1 MNKKLLPKNSL
12 KDGGQ
17 MLLAQIIQNIA
28 RGDFNSLDDLYA
40 LPGVEGIDPNVAE
53 LAESIGL
60 ILVKLEARDFHLE
73 CAAEAEERLKE
84 LNQLKDKYLGIAAH
98 DLRNPLSSIRGMSQ
112 MLVEMELDDNTK
124 RSFLESINRVSN
136 QMLTLVNDLLDVSV
150 IESGKFDLRL
160 TEENLSKL
168 VAERAE
174 LVASSAE
181 KKEIKLTTDLQE
193 VPNSLFDIDRMRQ
206 VVDNL
211 LTNAIKFSLSGT
223 TVQLTCR
230 QTEHTV
236 EITVADQGPGI
247 PSEEIGKLF
256 GTFQKLS
263 VQPTGGEKSTG
274 LGLSIV
280 KKIVDAHGGE
290 ITVDSEVGKGTVFT
304 VRLPVEPLSQPD
316 NAP

>member
-1 MNKKLLPKNSL
+1 
-12 KDGGQ
+12 
-17 MLLAQIIQNIA
+17 
-28 RGDFNSLDDLYA
+28 
-40 LPGVEGIDPNVAE
+40 
-53 LAESIGL
+53 
-60 ILVKLEARDFHLE
+60 
-73 CAAEAEERLKE
+73 
-84 LNQLKDKYLGIAAH
+84 
-98 DLRNPLSSIRGMSQ
+98 MSQ
-112 MLVEMELDDNTK
+112 MLVEMELDDDTK
-124 RSFLESINRVSN
+124 RSFLDSIYRVSN
-136 QMLTLVNDLLDVSV
+136 QMLTLVNDLLDLSV

-160 TEENLSKL
+160 TEENLAKL

-193 VPNSLFDIDRMRQ
+193 VSNSLFDADRMRQ
-206 VVDNL
+206 VIDNL

-223 TVQLTCR
+223 TVKLACR
-230 QTEHTV
+230 QTEHTL

-280 KKIVDAHGGE
+280 KQIVDAHGGE

-304 VRLPVEPLSQPD
+304 VHIPVVS
-316 NAP
+316 AS

>member
-1 MNKKLLPKNSL
+1 MSKKPLPEDAL

-17 MLLAQIIQNIA
+17 MLLAQTIQNIA
-28 RGDFNSLDDLYA
+28 RGDFSSLDDLYA

-84 LNQLKDKYLGIAAH
+84 LNKLKDTYLGIAAH

-112 MLVEMELDDNTK
+112 MLVEMELDDGTK
-124 RSFLESINRVSN
+124 RSFLESIYRVSN

-168 VAERAE
+168 AKERAE
-174 LVASSAE
+174 LVAGSAE
-181 KKEIKLTTDLQE
+181 KKQIKLTTDLQE
-193 VPNSLFDIDRMRQ
+193 VSNSLFDPDRMRQ
-206 VVDNL
+206 VIDNL
-211 LTNAIKFSLSGT
+211 LTNAIKFSPAGT
-223 TVQLTCR
+223 TVDLACR
-230 QTEHTV
+230 QTKQSL
-236 EITVADQGPGI
+236 EISVADQGPGI
-247 PSEEIGKLF
+247 PSEDIDKLF

-263 VQPTGGEKSTG
+263 VQPTAGEKSTG

-280 KKIVDAHGGE
+280 KQIVNAHGGE
-290 ITVDSEVGKGTVFT
+290 ITVDSKVGKGSVFT
-304 VRLPVEPLSQPD
+304 VRIPVEPVS
-316 NAP
+316 

>member
-1 MNKKLLPKNSL
+1 MSKKPLPEDAL

-17 MLLAQIIQNIA
+17 MLLAQTIQNIA
-28 RGDFNSLDDLYA
+28 RGDFSSLDDLYA

-84 LNQLKDKYLGIAAH
+84 LNKLKDTYLGIAAH

-112 MLVEMELDDNTK
+112 MLVEMELDDGTK
-124 RSFLESINRVSN
+124 RSFLESIYRVSN

-168 VAERAE
+168 AKERAE
-174 LVASSAE
+174 LVAGSAE
-181 KKEIKLTTDLQE
+181 KKQIKLTTDLQE
-193 VPNSLFDIDRMRQ
+193 VSNSLFDPDRMRQ
-206 VVDNL
+206 VIDNL
-211 LTNAIKFSLSGT
+211 LTNAIKFSPAGT
-223 TVQLTCR
+223 TVDLACR
-230 QTEHTV
+230 QTKQSL
-236 EITVADQGPGI
+236 EISVADQGPGI
-247 PSEEIGKLF
+247 PSEDIDKLF

-263 VQPTGGEKSTG
+263 VQPTAGEKSTG

-290 ITVDSEVGKGTVFT
+290 ITVDSKVGKGSVFT
-304 VRLPVEPLSQPD
+304 VRIPVEPVS
-316 NAP
+316 

>member
-1 MNKKLLPKNSL
+1 MSKKPLPEDAL

-17 MLLAQIIQNIA
+17 MLLAQTIQNIA
-28 RGDFNSLDDLYA
+28 RGDFSSLDDLYA

-73 CAAEAEERLKE
+73 CAAEAEERLKD
-84 LNQLKDKYLGIAAH
+84 LNALKDKYLGIAAH

-112 MLVEMELDDNTK
+112 MLVEMELDDGTK
-124 RSFLESINRVSN
+124 RSFLESIYRVSN

-168 VAERAE
+168 AKERAE
-174 LVASSAE
+174 LVAGSAE
-181 KKEIKLTTDLQE
+181 KKQIKLTTDLQE
-193 VPNSLFDIDRMRQ
+193 VSNSLFDPDRMRQ
-206 VVDNL
+206 VIDNL
-211 LTNAIKFSLSGT
+211 LTNAIKFSPAGT
-223 TVQLTCR
+223 TVDLACR
-230 QTEHTV
+230 QTKQSL
-236 EITVADQGPGI
+236 EISVADQGPGI
-247 PSEEIGKLF
+247 PSEDIDKLF

-263 VQPTGGEKSTG
+263 VQPTAGEKSTG

-280 KKIVDAHGGE
+280 KQIVNAHGGE
-290 ITVDSEVGKGTVFT
+290 ITVDSKVGKGSVFT
-304 VRLPVEPLSQPD
+304 VRIPVEPVS
-316 NAP
+316 

>member
-1 MNKKLLPKNSL
+1 MSKKPLPEEAL

-17 MLLAQIIQNIA
+17 MLLAQTIQNIA
-28 RGDFNSLDDLYA
+28 RGDFSSLDDLYA

-84 LNQLKDKYLGIAAH
+84 LNKLKDTYLGIAAH

-112 MLVEMELDDNTK
+112 MLVEMELDDGTK
-124 RSFLESINRVSN
+124 RSFLESIYRVSN

-168 VAERAE
+168 AKERTE
-174 LVASSAE
+174 LVAGSAE
-181 KKEIKLTTDLQE
+181 KKQIKLTTDLQE
-193 VPNSLFDIDRMRQ
+193 VSNSLFDPDRMRQ
-206 VVDNL
+206 VIDNL
-211 LTNAIKFSLSGT
+211 LTNAIKFSPAGT
-223 TVQLTCR
+223 TVDVACR
-230 QTEHTV
+230 QTKQTL
-236 EITVADQGPGI
+236 EISVADQGPGI
-247 PSEEIGKLF
+247 PSEDIDKLF

-263 VQPTGGEKSTG
+263 VQPTAGEKSTG

-280 KKIVDAHGGE
+280 KQIVNAHGGE
-290 ITVDSEVGKGTVFT
+290 ITVDSKVGKGSVFT
-304 VRLPVEPLSQPD
+304 VRIPIKPVY
-316 NAP
+316 

>member
-1 MNKKLLPKNSL
+1 MSKNPLPEDAL

-17 MLLAQIIQNIA
+17 MLLAQTIQNIA
-28 RGDFNSLDDLYA
+28 RGDFSSLDDLYA

-84 LNQLKDKYLGIAAH
+84 LNKLKDTYLGIAAH

-112 MLVEMELDDNTK
+112 MLVEMELDDGTK
-124 RSFLESINRVSN
+124 RSFLESIYRVSN

-168 VAERAE
+168 AKERAE
-174 LVASSAE
+174 LVAGSAE
-181 KKEIKLTTDLQE
+181 KKQIKLTTDLQE
-193 VPNSLFDIDRMRQ
+193 VSNSLFDPDRMRQ
-206 VVDNL
+206 VIDNL
-211 LTNAIKFSLSGT
+211 LTNAIKFSPAGT
-223 TVQLTCR
+223 TVDLACR
-230 QTEHTV
+230 QTKQSL
-236 EITVADQGPGI
+236 EISVADQGPGI
-247 PSEEIGKLF
+247 PSEDIDKLF

-263 VQPTGGEKSTG
+263 VQPTAGEKSTG

-280 KKIVDAHGGE
+280 KQIVNAHGGE
-290 ITVDSEVGKGTVFT
+290 ITVDSKVGKGSVFT
-304 VRLPVEPLSQPD
+304 VRIPVEPVS
-316 NAP
+316 

>member
-1 MNKKLLPKNSL
+1 MSKKPLPEDAL

-17 MLLAQIIQNIA
+17 MLLAQTIQNIA
-28 RGDFNSLDDLYA
+28 RGDFSSLDDLYA

-84 LNQLKDKYLGIAAH
+84 LNKLKDTYLGIAAH

-112 MLVEMELDDNTK
+112 MLVEMELDEGTK
-124 RSFLESINRVSN
+124 RSFLESIYRVSN

-168 VAERAE
+168 AKERAE
-174 LVASSAE
+174 LVAGSAE
-181 KKEIKLTTDLQE
+181 KKQIKLTTDLQE
-193 VPNSLFDIDRMRQ
+193 VSNSLFDPDRMRQ
-206 VVDNL
+206 VIDNL
-211 LTNAIKFSLSGT
+211 LTNAIKFSPAGT
-223 TVQLTCR
+223 TVDVACR
-230 QTEHTV
+230 QTKQTLA
-236 EITVADQGPGI
+236 ISVADQGPGI
-247 PSEEIGKLF
+247 PSEDIDKLF

-263 VQPTGGEKSTG
+263 VQPTAGEKSTG

-280 KKIVDAHGGE
+280 KQIVNAHGGE
-290 ITVDSEVGKGTVFT
+290 ITVDSKVGKGSVFT
-304 VRLPVEPLSQPD
+304 VRIPVEPVS
-316 NAP
+316 

>member
-1 MNKKLLPKNSL
+1 MNKKPLPKNTL

-17 MLLAQIIQNIA
+17 ILLAQIIQNVA
-28 RGDFNSLDDLYA
+28 RGDFSSLDDLYA

-112 MLVEMELDDNTK
+112 MLVEMELDEDTK
-124 RSFLESINRVSN
+124 RSFLDSIYRVSN
-136 QMLTLVNDLLDVSV
+136 QMLTLVSDLLDLSV

-181 KKEIKLTTDLQE
+181 KKQIKLITDLQE
-193 VPNSLFDIDRMRQ
+193 VANSLFDVDRMRQ
-206 VVDNL
+206 VIDNL

-223 TVQLTCR
+223 TVQLACR
-230 QTEHTV
+230 QMEHTL

-280 KKIVDAHGGE
+280 KQIVDAHGGE
-290 ITVDSEVGKGTVFT
+290 ITVDSKVGRGTVFT
-304 VRLPVEPLSQPD
+304 VHIPVVSVS
-316 NAP
+316 

>member
-1 MNKKLLPKNSL
+1 MSKKPLPEDAL

-17 MLLAQIIQNIA
+17 MLLAQTIQNIA
-28 RGDFNSLDDLYA
+28 RGDFSSLDDLYA
-40 LPGVEGIDPNVAE
+40 LPGAEGIDPNVAE

-84 LNQLKDKYLGIAAH
+84 LNKLKDTYLGIAAH

-112 MLVEMELDDNTK
+112 MLVEMELDDGTK
-124 RSFLESINRVSN
+124 RSFLESIYRVSN

-168 VAERAE
+168 AKERAE
-174 LVASSAE
+174 LVAGSAE
-181 KKEIKLTTDLQE
+181 KKQIKLTTDLQE
-193 VPNSLFDIDRMRQ
+193 VSNSLFDPDRMRQ
-206 VVDNL
+206 VIDNL
-211 LTNAIKFSLSGT
+211 LTNAIKFSPAGT
-223 TVQLTCR
+223 TVDLACR
-230 QTEHTV
+230 QTKQSL
-236 EITVADQGPGI
+236 EISVADQGPGI
-247 PSEEIGKLF
+247 PSEDIDKLF

-263 VQPTGGEKSTG
+263 VQPTAGEKSTG

-280 KKIVDAHGGE
+280 KQIVNAHGGE
-290 ITVDSEVGKGTVFT
+290 ITVDSKVGKGSVFT
-304 VRLPVEPLSQPD
+304 VRIPVEPVS
-316 NAP
+316 

>member
-1 MNKKLLPKNSL
+1 MNKKPLPKNTL
-12 KDGGQ
+12 EDGGQ
-17 MLLAQIIQNIA
+17 ILLAQTIQNIA

-112 MLVEMELDDNTK
+112 MLVEMELDDDTK
-124 RSFLESINRVSN
+124 RSFLDSIYSVSN

-160 TEENLSKL
+160 AEENLAKL

-174 LVASSAE
+174 LVASNAE
-181 KKEIKLTTDLQE
+181 KKGIKLTTDLQE
-193 VPNSLFDIDRMRQ
+193 VSNSLFDVDRMRQ
-206 VVDNL
+206 VIDNL

-223 TVQLTCR
+223 TVQLACR
-230 QTEHTV
+230 QTEHTL

-247 PSEEIGKLF
+247 PSEDIGKLF

-263 VQPTGGEKSTG
+263 AQPTGGEKSTG

-280 KKIVDAHGGE
+280 KQIVDAHGGE

-304 VRLPVEPLSQPD
+304 VHIPVVSVS
-316 NAP
+316 

>member
-1 MNKKLLPKNSL
+1 MSKKPLPEDAL

-17 MLLAQIIQNIA
+17 MLLAQTIQNIA
-28 RGDFNSLDDLYA
+28 RGDFSSLDDLYA

-84 LNQLKDKYLGIAAH
+84 LNKLKDTYLGIAAH

-112 MLVEMELDDNTK
+112 MLVEMELDDGTK
-124 RSFLESINRVSN
+124 RSFLESIYRVSN

-168 VAERAE
+168 AKERAE
-174 LVASSAE
+174 LVAGSAE
-181 KKEIKLTTDLQE
+181 KKQIKLTTDLQE
-193 VPNSLFDIDRMRQ
+193 ISNSLFDPDRMRQ
-206 VVDNL
+206 VIDNL
-211 LTNAIKFSLSGT
+211 LTNAIKFSPAGT
-223 TVQLTCR
+223 TVDLACR
-230 QTEHTV
+230 QTKQSL
-236 EITVADQGPGI
+236 EISVADQGPGI
-247 PSEEIGKLF
+247 PSEDIDKLF

-263 VQPTGGEKSTG
+263 VQPTAGEKSTG

-290 ITVDSEVGKGTVFT
+290 ITVDSKVGKGSVFT
-304 VRLPVEPLSQPD
+304 VRIPVEPVS
-316 NAP
+316 

>member
-1 MNKKLLPKNSL
+1 MSKKPLPEDAL

-17 MLLAQIIQNIA
+17 MLLAQTIQNIA
-28 RGDFNSLDDLYA
+28 RGDFSSLDDLYA

-73 CAAEAEERLKE
+73 CAEEAEERLKE
-84 LNQLKDKYLGIAAH
+84 LNKLKDTYLGIAAH

-112 MLVEMELDDNTK
+112 MLVEMELDDGTK
-124 RSFLESINRVSN
+124 RSFLESIYRVSN

-168 VAERAE
+168 AKERAE
-174 LVASSAE
+174 LVAGSAE
-181 KKEIKLTTDLQE
+181 KKQIKLTTDLQE
-193 VPNSLFDIDRMRQ
+193 VSNSLFDPDRMRQ
-206 VVDNL
+206 VIDNL
-211 LTNAIKFSLSGT
+211 LTNAIKFSPAGT
-223 TVQLTCR
+223 TVDLACR
-230 QTEHTV
+230 QTKQSL
-236 EITVADQGPGI
+236 EISVADQGPGI
-247 PSEEIGKLF
+247 PSEDIDKLF

-263 VQPTGGEKSTG
+263 VQPTAGEKSTG

-280 KKIVDAHGGE
+280 KQIVNAHGGE
-290 ITVDSEVGKGTVFT
+290 ITVDSKVGKGSVFT
-304 VRLPVEPLSQPD
+304 VRIPVEPVS
-316 NAP
+316 

>member
-1 MNKKLLPKNSL
+1 MSKKPLPEDAL

-17 MLLAQIIQNIA
+17 MLLAQTIQDIA
-28 RGDFNSLDDLYA
+28 RGDFSSLDDLYA

-84 LNQLKDKYLGIAAH
+84 LNKLKDTYLGIAAH

-112 MLVEMELDDNTK
+112 MLVEMELDDGTK
-124 RSFLESINRVSN
+124 RSFLESIYRVSN

-168 VAERAE
+168 AKERAE
-174 LVASSAE
+174 LVAGSAE
-181 KKEIKLTTDLQE
+181 KKQIKLTTDLQE
-193 VPNSLFDIDRMRQ
+193 VSNGLFDPDRMRQ
-206 VVDNL
+206 VIDNL
-211 LTNAIKFSLSGT
+211 LTNAIKFSPAGT
-223 TVQLTCR
+223 TVDLACR
-230 QTEHTV
+230 QTKQTL
-236 EITVADQGPGI
+236 EISVADQGPGI
-247 PSEEIGKLF
+247 PSEDIDKLF

-263 VQPTGGEKSTG
+263 VQPTAGEKSTG

-280 KKIVDAHGGE
+280 KQIVNAHGGE
-290 ITVDSEVGKGTVFT
+290 ITVDSKVGKGSVFT
-304 VRLPVEPLSQPD
+304 VRIPVEPVS
-316 NAP
+316 

>member
-1 MNKKLLPKNSL
+1 MSKKPLPEDAL

-17 MLLAQIIQNIA
+17 MLLAQTIQNIA
-28 RGDFNSLDDLYA
+28 RGDFSSLDDLYA

-84 LNQLKDKYLGIAAH
+84 LNKLKDTYLGIAAH

-112 MLVEMELDDNTK
+112 MLVEMELDDGTK
-124 RSFLESINRVSN
+124 RSFLESIYRVSN

-168 VAERAE
+168 AKERAE
-174 LVASSAE
+174 LVAGSAE
-181 KKEIKLTTDLQE
+181 KKQIKLTTDLQE
-193 VPNSLFDIDRMRQ
+193 VSNSLFDPDRMRQ
-206 VVDNL
+206 VIDNL
-211 LTNAIKFSLSGT
+211 LTNAIKFSPAGT
-223 TVQLTCR
+223 TVDVACR
-230 QTEHTV
+230 QTKQSL
-236 EITVADQGPGI
+236 EISVADQGPGI
-247 PSEEIGKLF
+247 PSEDIDKLF

-263 VQPTGGEKSTG
+263 VQPTAGEKSTG

-280 KKIVDAHGGE
+280 KQIVNAHGGE
-290 ITVDSEVGKGTVFT
+290 ITVDSKVGKGSVFT
-304 VRLPVEPLSQPD
+304 VRIPVEPVS
-316 NAP
+316 